1 MVMLLGKKVG
11 MTQVYDE
18 TGSLLPVT
26 VIQAGPCAVM
36 QVKTIQTDGYN
47 SIQLGFEDVKSARR
61 KKPQIGHT

>member
-18 TGSLLPVT
+18 AGSLLPVT

-36 QVKTIQTDGYN
+36 QVKTIQTALRCDAGQNY
-47 SIQLGFEDVKSARR
+47 SDRWL
-61 KKPQIGHT
+61 